1 MQLSEWIRHGI
12 KEAILTFSKT
22 QIILFLAV
30 RCMQAGLWVGEK
42 HNHGKKIWLSSIQQD
57 LLNSFQICFMTIDH
71 SQYIWFMEELILVK
85 QQPSTSSHRTITGL
99 LLRNKEGLVLIITL
113 LDPFLWTIKMSF
125 FLKFQ
130 SLFKHFHSLLESWLP
145 QVLF

>member
-22 QIILFLAV
+22 LIILFLVV

-42 HNHGKKIWLSSIQQD
+42 LNHGKKIWSSSIQQD
-57 LLNSFQICFMTIDH
+57 LLNSFQTCFMTTNH
-71 SQYIWFMEELILVK
+71 SLSTWFMEELILAK
-85 QQPSTSSHRTITGL
+85 QQPSISSHPMITGL
-99 LLRNKEGLVLIITL
+99 LLRNKEGLVLIIML
-113 LDPFLWTIKMSF
+113 LDLFLWIIKMSF

-130 SLFKHFHSLLESWLP
+130 NLFKHFHSLLESWHL
-145 QVLF
+145 QVRF